1 MSCAITARNRSV
13 NKELHSVDRLLTINA
28 VVTSVCQA
36 QLVDVL
42 LQHLDV
48 YKLVVSHYDP
58 CVNERLFF

>member
-1 MSCAITARNRSV
+1 MSCAISALNRPV

-28 VVTSVCQA
+28 VVASVCQA

-48 YKLVVSHYDP
+48 Y
-58 CVNERLFF
+58 